1 MLLPAFARRQH
12 TQGYAL
18 TRNVYFPVLPSK
30 ARPSELLLSN
40 VQRLYEVSTHLEV
53 VGGGI
58 VLGREG
64 WSYHRGQK
72 VDHGL
77 ERAERMGQRESG
89 GSLPLLVSS
98 FCMSNLS
105 ISDLSPE
112 GYTCLKSGQGSAWKR
127 IRSSIPT

>member
-1 MLLPAFARRQH
+1 MLLPALARRQH
-12 TQGYAL
+12 TQGCAL
-18 TRNVYFPVLPSK
+18 TRKVHFPVLPSK

-40 VQRLYEVSTHLEV
+40 VQRLYKVSTHLEV

-77 ERAERMGQRESG
+77 KRAERMGAERISKQ
-89 GSLPLLVSS
+89 SS
-98 FCMSNLS
+98 
-105 ISDLSPE
+105 SP
-112 GYTCLKSGQGSAWKR
+112 GFFHLHL
-127 IRSSIPT
+127 